1 MDDSKKYEPFVLDG
15 PMEKYTPLDTY
26 DNSKEKPILVNRS
39 DLSNIIKQEINDSLG
54 GDGNIVGIQGPKG
67 DPGPRGE
74 KGDKGDPG
82 PAGLKGDKGD
92 KGNPGEQGPA
102 GAAGKQGEVGPKGE
116 KGEQGPKGEK
126 GDPGTSFIITAIY
139 NSIEAMIADI
149 DNIEDGALVAVSGDA
164 NTYVYA
170 KQLGYTPVND
180 EDLENFDF
188 LLNLA
193 KAIGIKGPKGDKGDP
208 GPQGVPGPQG
218 PQGIQ
223 GAAGAQGI
231 QGAPGPKGDKGD
243 PGPQG
248 PAGTEGPAGANGA
261 NGSVVTIGNNGHWLI
276 DGVDTGVS
284 AVVQGEGGGTF
295 NLSSIENNAIE
306 LKEDGYYVEDK
317 SNDINEAKL
326 IASMIDGAKYSGK
339 YTKYGTF
346 GYSSKINTLGQF
358 KLNGADFP
366 SFTIESDSN
375 TLHLNENGWIPV
387 QAGHT
392 YLCNISGRADTNAA
406 INASLKDPN
415 NVNIVTLP
423 KISSN
428 VPASNSE
435 TTIYTPTKDSILKV
449 VSDLSTNFIYAFQ
462 IDMFRVTIIDITPI
476 EIDPVSYIDENY
488 GIQDEPIGHIM
499 GYMGSTAP
507 KHYLA
512 CDGSI
517 LNVKDYPYLAK
528 HFKEQFG
535 SVNHY
540 GGDGVTTF
548 ALPDLR
554 NEFLRGYHGDAGK
567 QLSGELGIHQDAT
580 GIPSAFSS
588 NTASSLNLA
597 MPIPDASGTKNTQ
610 TNHDSVLLTSTNC
623 TYING
628 SSTTNTN
635 NGILSY
641 TARPTNVAVLWCIK
655 YEPTYF
661 INLESDGY
669 EPIVLLEKEKR
680 TATNVEYTL
689 TDTVDK
695 YDYVVVSYGNLEN
708 IVCSQMI
715 PRYNI
720 LNDNSSGRVNL
731 QYPSSDRII
740 VEIHDNKIKIT
751 EASTGVALYEVTG
764 YYRKTKVA
772 KTYNKETQ
780 SVIVEGEFVD
790 NLATIQYPPG
800 YDKDNC
806 IVRSMTLQN
815 PYDSGLWSTGYHFV
829 LCVVM
834 NETNIT
840 VGKSSFV
847 SSGSLN
853 LNGRKVRVELAKLS
867 SVIEKDRYSTDE
879 TVCGTWI
886 DGRNIYRRAY
896 SKTDL
901 TSITIDNASDIDD
914 IIKLKAISTGTW
926 SDATKYTY
934 ESGYNASPVIIDISY
949 DNTAGN
955 IVLTANE
962 RTYAISKVNII
973 FEYTKLSDLPNT

>member
-1 MDDSKKYEPFVLDG
+1 MDDNKKYEPFVLDG

-82 PAGLKGDKGD
+82 PIGPKGDKGD

-116 KGEQGPKGEK
+116 KGEQGPKGDK

-139 NSIEAMIADI
+139 NNIEAMVADV

-193 KAIGIKGPKGDKGDP
+193 KAIGIKGPKGDKGDT

-261 NGSVVTIGNNGHWLI
+261 NGSVVTIGDNGHWLI

-284 AVVQGEGGGTF
+284 AIVQGEGGGTF
-295 NLSSIENNAIE
+295 NLSEVEGNAIE

-317 SNDINEAKL
+317 SNDIDKVLSNANEAKL

-346 GYSSKINTLGQF
+346 GWKSDVPLSNFNLSSG
-358 KLNGADFP
+358 DFP
-366 SFTIESDSN
+366 PFTLEGDN
-375 TLHLNENGWIPV
+375 TLHLNSDGYIPV
-387 QAGHT
+387 KAGHS
-392 YLCNISGRADTNAA
+392 YLCNIHVRSEGNG
-406 INASLKDPN
+406 I
-415 NVNIVTLP
+415 VNIGLYDINDSNTVLF
-423 KISSN
+423 KVSAIS
-428 VPASNSE
+428 VATNSAMCV
-435 TTIYTPTKDSILKV
+435 YTPKTDGVLKIK
-449 VSDLSTNFIYAFQ
+449 SFGCNFIYAFQ
-462 IDMFRVTIIDITPI
+462 IDMFKVTIVDITPI

-488 GIQDEPIGHIM
+488 GIQDEPIGHII
-499 GYMGSTAP
+499 GYMGNTAP

-517 LNVKDYPYLAK
+517 LNVIDYPYLAK
-528 HFKEQFG
+528 HFQNEFG
-535 SVNHY
+535 RVNHY
-540 GGDGVTTF
+540 GGDGITTF

-554 NEFLRGYHGDAGK
+554 NEFLRGYYDDNTEE

-580 GIPSAFSS
+580 GIPSTFSS
-588 NTASSLNLA
+588 NATSGLYLA
-597 MPIPDASGTKNTQ
+597 MPVPNTSGMQNIQ
-610 TNHDSVLLTSTNC
+610 TDHDSVLLTSTNC
-623 TYING
+623 TCING
-628 SSTTNTN
+628 NSITNTN
-635 NGILSY
+635 DSILSY

-669 EPIVLLEKEKR
+669 EGVDLLPRQSR
-680 TATNVEYTL
+680 TATNSTYTL
-689 TDTVDK
+689 SEVYTKFDFIGIVYGNTSQ
-695 YDYVVVSYGNLEN
+695 SYGSYILPMDEVRKTKLISISFAVSNYLCLNFTSNKSVRIEDN
-708 IVCSQMI
+708 IGCS
-715 PRYNI
+715 
-720 LNDNSSGRVNL
+720 LWG
-731 QYPSSDRII
+731 I
-740 VEIHDNKIKIT
+740 V
-751 EASTGVALYEVTG
+751 G

-772 KTYNKETQ
+772 KTYNKELQ
-780 SVIVEGEFVD
+780 SVIMEDVLPTTKQ
-790 NLATIQYPPG
+790 NYYLNYPNG
-800 YDKDNC
+800 FNKSNS
-806 IVRSMTLQN
+806 IIRSMSVDYSDT
-815 PYDSGLWSTGYHFV
+815 YGYAPAMAFNIYAHLCDQGIWIVVGNSPHFD
-829 LCVVM
+829 
-834 NETNIT
+834 T
-840 VGKSSFV
+840 VA
-847 SSGSLN
+847 
-853 LNGRKVRVELAKLS
+853 GRGFCIELAKLS
-867 SVIEKDRYSTDE
+867 SIIEKDRYSMDE

-886 DGRNIYRRAY
+886 DGRNIYRRVY

-901 TSITIDNASDIDD
+901 TPIIIDDASDIDD
-914 IIKLKAISTGTW
+914 IIKLKAISTGIW
-926 SDATKYTY
+926 SNTTKYTY
-934 ESGYNASPVIIDISY
+934 ESGYNASPVVIDISY
-949 DNTAGN
+949 DNLSGK
-955 IVLTANE
+955 IILTANE
-962 RTYAISKVNII
+962 KTYAISKVNII